1 MVIGAALAVST
12 GTSVPID
19 TKTALRAEIN
29 FLIVPPVKAP
39 AFAKGFQHLNVPEI
53 LDISPIL

>member
-39 AFAKGFQHLNVPEI
+39 LLPKAFNT
-53 LDISPIL
+53 